1 MAFTP
6 QEVDA
11 AFFHTRGLGDGK
23 AEGQLE
29 TVQEQIGL
37 IAAMGESKSE
47 FILLSFRDLSE
58 TGDVID
64 GMIGAWGSG
73 DAEGLPKL
81 PAEAP
86 AL

>member
-1 MAFTP
+1 MGFTP
-6 QEVDA
+6 QEADA
-11 AFFHTRGLGDGK
+11 VFFHTRVLGDGK

-29 TVQEQIGL
+29 AVQEQIGL

-58 TGDVID
+58 TGD

-81 PAEAP
+81 FLEECR
-86 AL
+86 

>member
-11 AFFHTRGLGDGK
+11 AFFHTRALGDGK

-37 IAAMGESKSE
+37 IVAMGESKSE

-58 TGDVID
+58 TGD

-81 PAEAP
+81 PVEAP

>member
-81 PAEAP
+81 FLEECG
-86 AL
+86 